1 MTIKTFTTSIAASAV
16 MLVAAAAALQY
27 SPVADARGYGN
38 SGNSG
43 YSGRGGHGGHGGH
56 GGYRAGYFIGGAVFG
71 AALIGSRYYY
81 PPPVY
86 YYPPA
91 PIYYPP
97 PVVYAAP
104 PPAVV
109 YSSPPPAPQY
119 APQQYSNNLPIDE
132 RLRQLRNLC
141 DQALLSAQECQ
152 VRRNQILSEL

>member
-1 MTIKTFTTSIAASAV
+1 MTIKTFTSSVAASAV

-27 SPVADARGYGN
+27 APAADARGY
-38 SGNSG
+38 
-43 YSGRGGHGGHGGH
+43 GRGGHGGH
-56 GGYRAGYFIGGAVFG
+56 RAGYFIGGAVLG

-81 PPPVY
+81 YPPPAY

-91 PIYYPP
+91 PVYYPP
-97 PVVYAAP
+97 PAVVYSSP

>member
-1 MTIKTFTTSIAASAV
+1 MTIKTYTRSIAASAV

-27 SPVADARGYGN
+27 APAADAHGYG
-38 SGNSG
+38 
-43 YSGRGGHGGHGGH
+43 RGGH
-56 GGYRAGYFIGGAVFG
+56 GGYRAGYFIGGAVLG
-71 AALIGSRYYY
+71 ASLIGSRYYY
-81 PPPVY
+81 PPPAY

-91 PIYYPP
+91 PVYYPP
-97 PVVYAAP
+97 PAVVYSSPPPAVVYSLP

-119 APQQYSNNLPIDE
+119 APQQYGNNLPIDE

-152 VRRNQILSEL
+152 TRRNQILGEL

>member
-1 MTIKTFTTSIAASAV
+1 MTIKTYTRSIAASAV

-27 SPVADARGYGN
+27 APAADARGYGH
-38 SGNSG
+38 G
-43 YSGRGGHGGHGGH
+43 GRGGHGGHH
-56 GGYRAGYFIGGAVFG
+56 SGYFIGGAVLG

-81 PPPVY
+81 PPPAY

-91 PIYYPP
+91 PVYY
-97 PVVYAAP
+97 P

-109 YSSPPPAPQY
+109 YSSPPPAVIYSSPPPAPQY
-119 APQQYSNNLPIDE
+119 APQQYGNNLPIDE

-152 VRRNQILSEL
+152 TRRNQILGEL

>member
-1 MTIKTFTTSIAASAV
+1 MTIKIFTTSIAASAV

-27 SPVADARGYGN
+27 APAADARGYGH
-38 SGNSG
+38 
-43 YSGRGGHGGHGGH
+43 GGHGGYGGHGGH
-56 GGYRAGYFIGGAVFG
+56 GGYRAGYFIGGAVLG

-91 PIYYPP
+91 PVYYPP
-97 PVVYAAP
+97 PAVVYSSP

-119 APQQYSNNLPIDE
+119 APQQYGNNLPIDE